1 MGALPKK
8 LTRSGQ
14 YSCVVDDERK
24 RPAIFTANDYDDNER
39 FKDEIVKR
47 YNDYNL
53 LKVYV
58 VCLGLTVFTL
68 ILALCSQN

>member
-1 MGALPKK
+1 METLPKK

-24 RPAIFTANDYDDNER
+24 RPAIFTANDYDDNEH

-58 VCLGLTVFTL
+58 IGLGLTVISLVL
-68 ILALCSQN
+68 ILITLM